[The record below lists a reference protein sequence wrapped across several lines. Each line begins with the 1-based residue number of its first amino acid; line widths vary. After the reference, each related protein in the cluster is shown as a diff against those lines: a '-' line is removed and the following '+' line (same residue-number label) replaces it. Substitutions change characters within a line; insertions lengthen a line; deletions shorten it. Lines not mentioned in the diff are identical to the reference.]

1 MKVFYRHYNKKD
13 RFALENIIREAWN
26 YDRLASPETARQL
39 ARVFLT
45 SCLANSTYTRVAIV
59 NGEVKGIIALKN
71 KKQYKR
77 SWKKSFDQM
86 IAILQLLMNKEG
98 RKVMRL
104 FGSVSDLDQML
115 LQEVDVEYEGEL
127 SLFVLDKECRGAGIG
142 KKLYQEGMR
151 YLNENEIDSFHLFTD
166 TSCNYGFYE
175 SRGLLRRIEH
185 TKEVF
190 VNGEKAP
197 MTFFIYDNLKEKA
210 VSL

>member
-115 LQEVDVEYEGEL
+115 LQEVDVEL
-127 SLFVLDKECRGAGIG
+127 SLIH
-142 KKLYQEGMR
+142 
-151 YLNENEIDSFHLFTD
+151 I
-166 TSCNYGFYE
+166 
-175 SRGLLRRIEH
+175 
-185 TKEVF
+185 
-190 VNGEKAP
+190 
-197 MTFFIYDNLKEKA
+197 
-210 VSL
+210 